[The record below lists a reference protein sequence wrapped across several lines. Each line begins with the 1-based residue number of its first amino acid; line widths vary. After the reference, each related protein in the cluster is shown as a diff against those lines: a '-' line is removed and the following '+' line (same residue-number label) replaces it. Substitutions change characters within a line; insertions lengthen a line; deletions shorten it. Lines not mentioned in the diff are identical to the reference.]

1 MHKDGQLNGKTGL
14 DVGVEDNPYYMRRR
28 RQETAET
35 ETFKQKAD
43 AEIVDDGA
51 GPAVEV
57 KPKSK
62 RQTRLAFAC
71 ALLVLLAAGG
81 GLLYLRYGRTPTIEH
96 QIKAKAGAERAD
108 RPGPHRADEQR
119 IARSADLGRD
129 QAVAGGAAR
138 GRLAGAGRNDAIRR
152 AGPSGDAVNAEAP
165 DSGRLC

>member
-14 DVGVEDNPYYMRRR
+14 DVGVEDNPYYLRRR

-35 ETFKQKAD
+35 EAFTQKAD

-62 RQTRLAFAC
+62 RQRRLAFAC

-81 GLLYLRYGRTPTIEH
+81 GLLYLRYGRTTTIEH
-96 QIKAKAGAERAD
+96 QIKAK
-108 RPGPHRADEQR
+108 PGLSTQ
-119 IARSADLGRD
+119 I
-129 QAVAGGAAR
+129 GGKLTEGWTDFALKD
-138 GRLAGAGRNDAIRR
+138 GN
-152 AGPSGDAVNAEAP
+152 VH
-165 DSGRLC
+165 